1 MKINK
6 KTVAVIFGGQS
17 SEHEVSR
24 VSASMIISNLNSDK
38 YFIIP
43 VGITKKGKWLIYS
56 GPVEHIK
63 SGEWEKYGVP
73 AILSPDATQKCLLKR
88 VGDSIKEIP
97 VDVVFPALHGLYGE
111 DGTIQGLL
119 ELSQIAYVGC
129 GVLASSITMDKV
141 YTKIIAKSLGIS
153 QAKYLWFRRDEL
165 KEMKNILPKV
175 EKKLGFPCFIK
186 PSNAGSS
193 VGISKVRSPKELEAG
208 LLLAA
213 KYDRKIIVEEFID
226 GREIE
231 CSVLGNEKPIASG
244 VGEILAGADFYDYE
258 AKYNSTASKTVIP
271 ADLPVEVIEKIRKVA
286 TKIYRGVDGAGLARV
301 DFFVDKKTGNVIFN
315 ELNAMPGF
323 TPISMYPMLWAAEGM
338 DNEEMVDK
346 LIELALERNL
356 PYAAEE

>member
-1 MKINK
+1 MTMNK

-24 VSASMIISNLNSDK
+24 VSAAMIISNLNPEK
-38 YFIIP
+38 YFVIP

-88 VGDSIKEIP
+88 VGGSIKEIP

-119 ELSQIAYVGC
+119 ELSQIPYVGC

-141 YTKIIAKSLGIS
+141 YTKMVAKSLGIP
-153 QAKYLWFRRDEL
+153 QAKHLWFRRDAL
-165 KEMKNILPKV
+165 KDMKKVLPKI

-193 VGISKVRSPKELEAG
+193 VGISKARNAKELEDG

-213 KYDRKIIVEEFID
+213 KYDRKIIIEEFVD

-231 CSVLGNEKPIASG
+231 CSVLGNEEPIVSG
-244 VGEILAGADFYDYE
+244 VGEVFAGAEFYDYE
-258 AKYNSTASKTVIP
+258 AKYKSTASRTEIP
-271 ADLPVEVIEKIRKVA
+271 ASLPPETVEKIRKIA
-286 TKIYRGVDGAGLARV
+286 SKIYRGVDGTGLARV
-301 DFFVDKKTGNVIFN
+301 DFFVDKKTGAVIFN

-323 TPISMYPMLWAAEGM
+323 TPISMYPMLWEQEGM
-338 DNEEMVDK
+338 SNGDMVDK
-346 LIELALERNL
+346 MIELALERSL
-356 PYAAEE
+356 PYALEE